1 VYDPLTGTYAFPCPR
16 GGVVSM
22 PLSSF
27 RSLSRLAG
35 AAHPAVYHVAF
46 ACGCGEEHATL
57 VSQAELDWAHLG
69 TTADLTFRNLMTAHD
84 DPLSAELVDGTAAR
98 IGAGEWPWSFFCYLE
113 DRARPVTPSAFT
125 LIAPGGRLF
134 GVAVACPACSSVSVN
149 VVSQAHL
156 DIPFCNDRS
165 VGVVAHV
172 FDVDAHRA
180 VAEFR
185 AELSSARFDE
195 RRLHLEF

>member
-1 VYDPLTGTYAFPCPR
+1 
-16 GGVVSM
+16 
-22 PLSSF
+22 
-27 RSLSRLAG
+27 
-35 AAHPAVYHVAF
+35 
-46 ACGCGEEHATL
+46 
-57 VSQAELDWAHLG
+57 
-69 TTADLTFRNLMTAHD
+69 
-84 DPLSAELVDGTAAR
+84 
-98 IGAGEWPWSFFCYLE
+98 
-113 DRARPVTPSAFT
+113 
-125 LIAPGGRLF
+125 
-134 GVAVACPACSSVSVN
+134 VN